1 MFDVLFNLLYMLIV
15 TLPLFFQLQ
24 MFPDLHSHGAKM
36 TQIVVETN
44 DPVYNEIFAFRA
56 TEEELK
62 DSRLVAQVWDYDV
75 AARDDFLG
83 EAIVDTRSFNFQEES
98 VITAWFDLR
107 MEVSAIT
114 FKDSTGM
121 VR

>member
-1 MFDVLFNLLYMLIV
+1 MFDVLFNLIYMLIV

-24 MFPDLHSHGAKM
+24 MFPDLHSHGAKT

-114 FKDSTGM
+114 FKGSTGM